1 MKELVCGKDEVILH
15 EHTAEDGCYEAVMD
29 NNGNQMQDENGELLW
44 RLVCDKPEVLE
55 HVHDDGCYQEHVHT
69 EECFAEDLI
78 CGKEEHV
85 HTEECFEGTVYCGL
99 ETHTHTEECY
109 EVNEAGEKVLKC
121 GLEEHEHSF
130 ACYIGP
136 EVSEEDRE
144 RILYVD
150 QLIDELPSY
159 EEIGMELAAYEEA
172 GDDEGYEEYYLD
184 TAFWAEIS
192 YRYYEDLDE
201 LQKYVV
207 NGPKLLEMSSLWEAS
222 TMALDNTARIVNCLK
237 DRYVIVSGLARGVD
251 ARAHTEALDKST
263 IGILGCGI
271 DRVYPRDNSLLFSR
285 MRKDH
290 LILSE
295 YPPGTPPLP
304 RHFPWRNRLIAAAAD
319 LLVVTEAREKSG
331 TMYTVDEAL
340 ALSVPVWCV
349 PTEFGDESHMGC
361 NRLILQG
368 AGILCDLQQ
377 VREL

>member
-1 MKELVCGKDEVILH
+1 MKSTTAVAVELQWR
-15 EHTAEDGCYEAVMD
+15 AEIQ
-29 NNGNQMQDENGELLW
+29 GNFSQ
-44 RLVCDKPEVLE
+44 KP
-55 HVHDDGCYQEHVHT
+55 
-69 EECFAEDLI
+69 
-78 CGKEEHV
+78 
-85 HTEECFEGTVYCGL
+85 
-99 ETHTHTEECY
+99 
-109 EVNEAGEKVLKC
+109 KVLANITNMTTSKDILC
-121 GLEEHEHSF
+121 YAIRHNGDWTAIARAIHSQEPAVPVF
-130 ACYIGP
+130 CQYPCVTFLDPEYPACFRKLRYP
-136 EVSEEDRE
+136 PW
-144 RILYVD
+144 ILFY
-150 QLIDELPSY
+150 Q
-159 EEIGMELAAYEEA
+159 
-172 GDDEGYEEYYLD
+172 GDL
-184 TAFWAEIS
+184 
-192 YRYYEDLDE
+192 RL
-201 LQKYVV
+201 L
-207 NGPKLLEMSSLWEAS
+207 NGPAAAVVGSRDAS
-222 TMALDNTARIVNCLK
+222 RKALDNTARIVRCLK

-271 DRVYPRDNSLLFSR
+271 DRIYPRDNSLLFSR

-290 LILSE
+290 LIVSE